1 MLDDL
6 LVWKKSQLL
15 RSRSLKKE
23 MLDSR
28 CLVDQDFVMLH
39 HVMLMSRYESNFSM
53 LHRFYKLGHVI
64 LAFPVSP

>member
-53 LHRFYKLGHVI
+53 LHRF
-64 LAFPVSP
+64 